1 MATPESFWR
10 AAFVE
15 SAQPLVALDWRGV
28 FATWNDSFS
37 GFFRSLAGVEAER
50 FEGSFYELVRE
61 REGIRLDYFAAELF
75 LGARQQVEIE
85 TPFVDAAG
93 VRRWIAAKLSV
104 IEPGGHEAANA
115 NRFLLCAF
123 EDVTDR
129 TAKEKILV
137 AAKEEAERA
146 TQTKSL
152 FLANMSH
159 EIRTPIQTILGVLE
173 LLGETQLDG
182 EQADYTAQI
191 GFSADVL
198 LALINDILDFS
209 KIEAGKLSLEAA
221 DFNLR
226 DLTGQSVDL
235 LALDAHRKGLELLLD
250 IEDEVPSVL
259 RGDATRLRQ
268 ILINLLKNA
277 IKFTN
282 SGFVGL
288 FVARKVEAER
298 EWLRF
303 EVRDTGIGI
312 PEDLRQKLFTPFY
325 QADMSAVRRAGGT
338 GLGLAI
344 SRHLV
349 ELMEGSIGVLPH
361 EPSGSIFWFEIP
373 VVLPEFAEEPPLP
386 LLDLETKRLLVVD
399 DNEEARSIT
408 RRIAARNGWETE
420 LAASG
425 AEALISLR
433 KAAAAGRAYDVCL
446 IDQDMP
452 SMDGWR
458 LASEIHGDQAIPK
471 TRLVLMV
478 PAGTMGQNAKMKL
491 LRWFAA
497 YISKPVRPQAL
508 LDALEGVGEEESEA
522 AFELD
527 EDEAIGEGEEGKN
540 DSFRGASGES
550 RGHRE
555 IQADKTPPPFKAD
568 ILVAEDHEVNR
579 ELFSLILGKLG
590 LRVDEARDGQEAVEK
605 ATERLARS
613 GTYDVILMDIF
624 MPRLDGYEAAKE
636 LRKRGWKGPI
646 IAVTASVLKGELDK
660 CLESGM
666 DAILVKP
673 FRKADLEAIL
683 STWLPASR
691 GGRAPERGS
700 LAHPQPQS
708 VQPTGLHEDGT
719 VSSRKAKGET
729 PADSKA
735 EPGPG
740 LDKEIFDWDRALETF
755 LGQESTVRNLLERF
769 EAKVRK
775 QLGELSEALERR
787 DFVAFREAAHS
798 IKGAAW
804 NLSAQR
810 LGDAARDAE
819 TAGKQG
825 DDQGA
830 VMALTALGNAF
841 DDFAH
846 ALRNLGLAD

>member
-250 IEDEVPSVL
+250 IEEEVPALL

-312 PEDLRQKLFTPFY
+312 PEDLRQRLFTPFY

-349 ELMEGSIGVLPH
+349 ELMEGSIGVLPR

-373 VVLPEFAEEPPLP
+373 VALPEFAEEPPLP

-399 DNEEARSIT
+399 DNAEARAIAQ
-408 RRIAARNGWETE
+408 RIAARNGWETE

-425 AEALISLR
+425 AEALVCLQ
-433 KAAAAGRAYDVCL
+433 KAAAESRAFDVCL

-497 YISKPVRPQAL
+497 YLSKPVRPQAL
-508 LDALEGVGEEESEA
+508 LDALEGLGDEESEA
-522 AFELD
+522 AFEL
-527 EDEAIGEGEEGKN
+527 EEGEDREEAGGTG
-540 DSFRGASGES
+540 SRPAASDES
-550 RGHRE
+550 KGRRDLR
-555 IQADKTPPPFKAD
+555 ADKSPAPFKAD

-579 ELFSLILGKLG
+579 ELFGLILGKLG
-590 LRVDEARDGQEAVEK
+590 LRVDEACDGQEAVEK
-605 ATERLARS
+605 ATERMAKS

-646 IAVTASVLKGELDK
+646 IAVTASALKGELEK

-683 STWLPASR
+683 TTWLPASR
-691 GGRAPERGS
+691 GGRAPER
-700 LAHPQPQS
+700 ARMPQPRIQAAQATS
-708 VQPTGLHEDGT
+708 PQEERPAPSRNGTG
-719 VSSRKAKGET
+719 AAQ
-729 PADSKA
+729 ADELPGA
-735 EPGPG
+735 EPRPEK
-740 LDKEIFDWDRALETF
+740 DIFDWERALETF
-755 LGQESTVRNLLERF
+755 LGQESTVKNLLERF
-769 EAKVRK
+769 VAKVRK

-841 DDFAH
+841 DDFSH
-846 ALRNLGLAD
+846 ALRTLGLADKG